1 MEPLSRFCLPSSSG
15 LLCFLKVKGSLGELV
30 VGVPTT
36 EVVLPEE
43 RIVRYGRGCC
53 GAVPGLIGG
62 EGELATGAVEVA
74 HGSQYG

>member
-1 MEPLSRFCLPSSSG
+1 M
-15 LLCFLKVKGSLGELV
+15 
-30 VGVPTT
+30 PTT

-43 RIVRYGRGCC
+43 RVMRYGRGCR
-53 GAVPGLIGG
+53 GLVPGLLGG